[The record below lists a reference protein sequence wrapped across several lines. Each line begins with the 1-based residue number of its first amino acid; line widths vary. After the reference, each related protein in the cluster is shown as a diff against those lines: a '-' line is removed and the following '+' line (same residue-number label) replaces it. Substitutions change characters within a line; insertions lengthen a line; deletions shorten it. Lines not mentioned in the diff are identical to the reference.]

1 MHSLVLDRAE
11 TYLNT
16 QWRDSNSPW
25 SSKALHSHAFVTVS
39 RQSGSGGTAFA
50 RALARQ
56 LNGNA
61 PGGVLWAISE
71 GNLTTRMLEANHL
84 SPRIARYLPEDKV
97 SEVNASIGELVGLHP
112 NLWELVQKM
121 NKAMRDLA
129 EHNHAILVG
138 RGANFATRHIVGG
151 VHIRLVAPPEHRARY
166 HALLYNISEEEA
178 LIFNAKCDAAR
189 RRYVKATFNANI
201 DDPRAYDLVLNTGEI
216 PIAEAAT
223 ITASL
228 VKARHVTLS

>member
-1 MHSLVLDRAE
+1 MNSLVIDRAE

-16 QWRDSNSPW
+16 QWRESTAPW
-25 SSKALHSHAFVTVS
+25 SSKPLPSHTFVTIS
-39 RQSGSGGTAFA
+39 RQSGSGGTSFA
-50 RALARQ
+50 RALARL
-56 LNGNA
+56 LNSDA
-61 PGGVLWAISE
+61 PDGILWNVFE

-97 SEVNASIGELVGLHP
+97 SEINASIGELVGLHP
-112 NLWELVQKM
+112 NLWELVQKV

-129 EHNHAILVG
+129 ENNHAILVG
-138 RGANFATRHIVGG
+138 RGANFATRDVDGG
-151 VHIRLVAPPEHRARY
+151 VHVRLVAPPEHRARY
-166 HALLYNISEEEA
+166 HAFLYDISEQEA
-178 LIFNAKCDAAR
+178 LAFNAKCDAAR

-216 PIAEAAT
+216 PISEAAA

-228 VKARHVTLS
+228 IKTRHGALK

>member
-16 QWRDSNSPW
+16 QWRESNSPW
-25 SSKALHSHAFVTVS
+25 LSKTLNSHAFVTVS

-56 LNGNA
+56 LNGDA
-61 PGGVLWAISE
+61 PDGIVWTVSE

-84 SPRIARYLPEDKV
+84 SPHIARYLPEDKV
-97 SEVNASIGELVGLHP
+97 SELNASIGELVGLHP

-138 RGANFATRHIVGG
+138 RGANFATRDLEGG
-151 VHIRLVAPPEHRARY
+151 VHVRLVAAPEHRARY
-166 HALLYNISEEEA
+166 HAFLYDMTEQEA
-178 LIFNAKCDAAR
+178 LAFNAKVDVAR

-201 DDPRAYDLVLNTGEI
+201 DDPRAYDLVLNTGVI
-216 PIAEAAT
+216 PIPEAAA

-228 VKARHVTLS
+228 VKTRHALLR

>member
-1 MHSLVLDRAE
+1 
-11 TYLNT
+11 
-16 QWRDSNSPW
+16 
-25 SSKALHSHAFVTVS
+25 
-39 RQSGSGGTAFA
+39 
-50 RALARQ
+50 
-56 LNGNA
+56 
-61 PGGVLWAISE
+61 
-71 GNLTTRMLEANHL
+71 MLEANHL
-84 SPRIARYLPEDKV
+84 SPSIARYLPEDKV

-129 EHNHAILVG
+129 ERNHAILVG
-138 RGANFATRHIVGG
+138 RGANFATRHIEGG

-166 HALLYNISEEEA
+166 HALLYNMSEEAA

-189 RRYVKATFNANI
+189 RRYVKATFSANI

-216 PIAEAAT
+216 PIAEAAA

-228 VKARHVTLS
+228 VKTRHASLS